1 MKLTPEAEAFISNPN
16 QYLPEL
22 RKGDKSYLVL
32 TLTNE
37 FNNKLKELIQQD
49 QIIFNTGF
57 KKAKKKVIEDIL
69 TQENVQLSK
78 IITQGTLQDIIGN
91 KRQLDREE
99 EQKKKIKKSTDEEIE
114 LVREIADNEEKELD
128 QQLQEQVEAESRNF
142 ITKDK
147 IPSGST
153 NNISKLQNG
162 IEKLN
167 EEINEKKQKAKEQ
180 EEIAMKEYE
189 KIFKRKVSLAKDKNK
204 RTFSTTAMNA
214 EEVYEH
220 RRNKQKHDEEFKINE
235 HFEEEQQK
243 KLDNQLDDYWKDY

>member
-99 EQKKKIKKSTDEEIE
+99 EQKKKKEEQKKKG
-114 LVREIADNEEKELD
+114 V
-128 QQLQEQVEAESRNF
+128 
-142 ITKDK
+142 
-147 IPSGST
+147 
-153 NNISKLQNG
+153 
-162 IEKLN
+162 
-167 EEINEKKQKAKEQ
+167 EKK
-180 EEIAMKEYE
+180 
-189 KIFKRKVSLAKDKNK
+189 R
-204 RTFSTTAMNA
+204 
-214 EEVYEH
+214 
-220 RRNKQKHDEEFKINE
+220 KQKK
-235 HFEEEQQK
+235 
-243 KLDNQLDDYWKDY
+243 